1 MRTPL
6 SALLSCALAVA
17 PVCVGQAS
25 AASEERRLAV
35 LPLSVDGPADEA
47 TRREWT
53 SGLRR
58 GVARGDA
65 AIVDQAQVDKLGDP
79 VCDKKQ
85 CWEKLRKGTQA
96 THIVRTKVAI
106 KNRDYA
112 IKLELVSAEDGAVIV
127 STEDRC
133 EICGVEE
140 VANLLDSQGA
150 LLQTRLSTMG
160 KGPPVLVIDTKPAG
174 ALVYVDGEVVGETPL
189 ERAVPEGAHKVRV
202 SLSGHV
208 AEERELSFVPG
219 VREQV
224 TLELQRT
231 PGNPKRRIL
240 GGVALGGGIV
250 LLGAAIGLLAI
261 KPFPFKGQCSGMDVD
276 ADGDCKYLFDTR
288 WGGAALAAAGASLV
302 TLGIVALIRNRG
314 PKKAKKKA
322 DQAFVLPAG
331 LGVFGRF

>member
-6 SALLSCALAVA
+6 SALLSCAVAVA
-17 PVCVGQAS
+17 PVFAAQA
-25 AASEERRLAV
+25 AAPAEERRLAV
-35 LPLSVDGPADEA
+35 LPLRVEGAADEA

-53 SGLRR
+53 GGLRR

-65 AIVDQAQVDKLGDP
+65 AIVDQGQVDKLGDAM
-79 VCDKKQ
+79 CDRKP
-85 CWEKLRKGTQA
+85 CWEKIRKGTQA
-96 THIVRTKVAI
+96 THIVRTSVTI

-112 IKLELVSAEDGAVIV
+112 IRLELVSAEDGAVIA
-127 STEDRC
+127 STQERC

-150 LLQTRLSTMG
+150 LLQSRLSSMG
-160 KGPPVLVIDTKPAG
+160 KGPPVLVIDTKPSG

-189 ERAVPEGAHKVRV
+189 ERAVAEGTHKVRV

-224 TLELQRT
+224 TLDLQRT
-231 PGNPKRRIL
+231 PGNPKKRIL

-250 LLGAAIGLLAI
+250 LLGAAVGLLAI
-261 KPFPFKGQCSGMDVD
+261 KPFPFQNQCSGMDVD
-276 ADGDCKYLFDTR
+276 AQGDCRYLFDMR

-302 TLGIVALIRNRG
+302 TLGIVALVRNRG
-314 PKKAKKKA
+314 PKKAKA
-322 DQAFVLPAG
+322 DTAFVLPAG
-331 LGVFGRF
+331 LGVVGRF

>member
-6 SALLSCALAVA
+6 SALLSCAVAAA
-17 PVCVGQAS
+17 PVCVAQAS
-25 AASEERRLAV
+25 APAGGEERRLAV
-35 LPLSVDGPADEA
+35 LPLRVEGAADET

-53 SGLRR
+53 GGLRR

-65 AIVDQAQVDKLGDP
+65 AIVDQAQVDKLGDAS
-79 VCDKKQ
+79 CDRKQ

-96 THIVRTKVAI
+96 THIVRTSVTI

-112 IKLELVSAEDGAVIV
+112 IRLELVSAEDGAVIV
-127 STEDRC
+127 STEERC

-150 LLQTRLSTMG
+150 LLQTRLSSMG
-160 KGPPVLVIDTKPAG
+160 KGPPVLVIDTKPSG

-189 ERAVPEGAHKVRV
+189 ERAVAEGSHKVRV
-202 SLSGHV
+202 SLAGHV

-224 TLELQRT
+224 TLDLQRT
-231 PGNPKRRIL
+231 PGNPKRRVL
-240 GGVALGGGIV
+240 GGVAVGGGIV
-250 LLGAAIGLLAI
+250 LLGVAAGLLTI
-261 KPFPFKGQCSGMDVD
+261 NPFPYKNQCSGSDVD
-276 ADGDCKYLFDTR
+276 ADGDCRYLFDMR

-302 TLGIVALIRNRG
+302 TLGIVALLRNRK
-314 PKKAKKKA
+314 PKMKKAE
-322 DQAFVLPAG
+322 QAFVLPAG
-331 LGVFGRF
+331 LGVVGRF